1 MSQENKK
8 FTIIFHILGAQ
19 WINPETSESYK
30 IAFELP
36 MGKNGKNNLCI
47 YMLYKLLSKEIFSIL
62 IYFVCIP
69 ESFNTNI
76 SHQLF
81 DFKNPLIN

>member
-1 MSQENKK
+1 MSQKNSK

-36 MGKNGKNNLCI
+36 MGKNGKNNLVVFI
-47 YMLYKLLSKEIFSIL
+47 Y
-62 IYFVCIP
+62 
-69 ESFNTNI
+69 
-76 SHQLF
+76 H
-81 DFKNPLIN
+81 INSM